1 MLPLGDRPYQGLNL
15 LQKLSKFYSILAWDL
30 MLAMTLL
37 RSLFHHFLQQIE
49 LRCIKIENVMTR
61 IPSIKENL
69 SNGSFASMQH
79 YFK

>member
-1 MLPLGDRPYQGLNL
+1 
-15 LQKLSKFYSILAWDL
+15 